1 MFSGFIFLFFGSY
14 LRFFMRRNAAGT
26 FLDTCR
32 IEEGPA

>member
-14 LRFFMRRNAAGT
+14 LRFFMRRTAAGI

-32 IEEGPA
+32 TEEGSA